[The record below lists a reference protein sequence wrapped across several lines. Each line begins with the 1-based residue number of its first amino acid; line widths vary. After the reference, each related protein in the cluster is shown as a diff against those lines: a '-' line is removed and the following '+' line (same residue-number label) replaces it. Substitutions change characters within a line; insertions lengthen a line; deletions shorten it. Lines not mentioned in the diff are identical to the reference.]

1 MSSNPSFAAARI
13 PVPRACKKISGDN
26 CHSSPLAWNL
36 AVKERLSEWMSAPV
50 ARSAFQD
57 GSLDGIVLETD
68 KSLDDLFL
76 HTLQD
81 IYYAENQIMKSLLNG
96 GKSDRSRT

>member
-1 MSSNPSFAAARI
+1 
-13 PVPRACKKISGDN
+13 
-26 CHSSPLAWNL
+26 
-36 AVKERLSEWMSAPV
+36 MSAPV